1 MRHSSVHERGLLFD
15 RVSSRSFSS
24 RRSGLGRL
32 IFLCL
37 FLSAP
42 LAGDPAGPGWFSERA
57 GAVGLEFTHYNG
69 MSGKFY
75 LLEIMGSGV
84 ALFDYDRDG
93 DLDAY
98 LVQGRWPGP
107 GKPPADPGVPAPG
120 DRLYRN
126 DLMVRGNGGRTLR
139 FTDVTEASGIGATRY
154 GMGVTSGDFDN
165 DGWVDLYV
173 TNYGKNQL
181 LRNKGDGTFEDV
193 TDKAAVSGDRWSVS
207 AAFFD
212 YDRDGWLDLYVGN
225 YVEIDLEEHKPCLSP
240 SSSLDY
246 CTPLSYGAQ
255 RDRLYRNRGDGRFED
270 VSVAAGIGTEKAPA
284 LGVVVADYNR
294 DGWPDIYVAND
305 ATPNHMWFNQQNGT
319 FVNEAFFAGTAVNM
333 AGAPEA
339 SMGVAAGDF
348 DNDGDEDLF
357 MTHLTGETNTLYV
370 NDGKGWFEDRSIGAG
385 LGGPSKAYTGFG
397 AVWLDVDNDGW
408 LDIFT
413 ANGEVNML
421 RAISNPADPFPLH
434 QTNQLFINRKADGFE
449 EVTAQ
454 GGSVFTLS
462 EVSRGVA
469 SGDVDNDGDMD
480 ILLSNNRGPARLLIN
495 SVGNRAPW
503 LGLRLID
510 GSGRDALG
518 AQVEVRRGKGVPL
531 WGRVHTD
538 GSYASAVDPR
548 VLFGLGEDPDVRELR
563 VHWPAGGTEVWTQ
576 VALNRY
582 TTLREGSGRAV
593 TNVAR

>member
-1 MRHSSVHERGLLFD
+1 MCHSSVHDRLLLFD
-15 RVSSRSFSS
+15 GVSSRRFSS
-24 RRSGLGRL
+24 RCSGLERL
-32 IFLCL
+32 VFLCL

-42 LAGDPAGPGWFSERA
+42 LAGGPAGPGWFSERA
-57 GAVGLEFTHYNG
+57 GAVGLEFTHFNG

-75 LLEIMGSGV
+75 LVEIMGSGV

-98 LVQGRWPGP
+98 LVQGGRLGP
-107 GKPPADPGVPAPG
+107 GRPPAHPG

-126 DLMVRGNGGRTLR
+126 DLMVHGDGRRTLR
-139 FTDVTEASGIGATRY
+139 FIDVTEASGIGATRY
-154 GMGVTSGDFDN
+154 GMGVTSGDIDN

-193 TDKAAVSGDRWSVS
+193 THKAGVAGDQWSVS
-207 AAFFD
+207 AAFLD

-225 YVEIDLEEHKPCLSP
+225 YVKIDLEDHKPCRSP

-255 RDRLYRNRGDGRFED
+255 RDRLYRNRGGGRFED
-270 VSVAAGIGTEKAPA
+270 VSAAAGIGAEKAPA
-284 LGVVVADYNR
+284 LGVVVADFNR
-294 DGWPDIYVAND
+294 DGWSDVYVAND

-319 FVNEAFFAGTAVNM
+319 FVNEAFFSGAAVNM

-397 AVWLDVDNDGW
+397 AIWLDVDNDGW

-434 QTNQLFINRKADGFE
+434 QTNQLFVNRKADGFE

-454 GGSVFTLS
+454 GGRAFTLS

-480 ILLSNNRGPARLLIN
+480 ILLSNNSGPARLLIN
-495 SVGNRAPW
+495 DEGNRAPW
-503 LGLRLID
+503 LGLRLVD
-510 GSGRDALG
+510 GSGRDAFG
-518 AQVEVRRGKGVPL
+518 ARVEVRRGKGVPL
-531 WGRVHTD
+531 WGRVHSD

-548 VLFGLGEDPDVRELR
+548 VLFGLGEDPDVREIR
-563 VHWPAGGTEVWTQ
+563 AYWPGGGTEAWTQ

-582 TTLREGSGRAV
+582 TTLRAGSGRAV
-593 TNVAR
+593 TNVAP